1 MSPLRDVFD
10 DLNARIARKTA
21 EIGAEVDVAAL
32 GVSDRTEHLPL
43 APPGVVSPNGA
54 CRMVE
59 AADGWIAV
67 NLARD
72 EDRDLIPAWL
82 RGDIGEDAWR
92 QIVRLAPERTRT
104 SLVADATLLGLP
116 VAAVGEVAADQMD
129 SSSAT
134 LGPACHRAAG
144 ARLKVLDL
152 SALWAGPMCGAILAA
167 MGAEVTKVE
176 TRARPDPTRTAT
188 PAFFQRLNGRKR
200 DITLDLSDPAQRAW
214 IEVQVAAADV
224 VISSAR
230 PRGLASLGLCPRDR
244 LQGAP
249 GGVWI
254 AITGYGW
261 SGPAGDRVAFGDDAA
276 AAGGLVRWV
285 EGKPEFIGD
294 ALADPLTG
302 MAAALGALD
311 ALRRGGGRLV
321 KPSLAGVAAG
331 AAIRAGLARSA

>member
-1 MSPLRDVFD
+1 MSSLRDVFD
-10 DLNARIARKTA
+10 DLTARIARKTG
-21 EIGAEVDVAAL
+21 EIGTEVDVAAL
-32 GVSDRTEHLPL
+32 GISDRAEHLPL
-43 APPGVVSPNGA
+43 APPGAVSPNGT

-67 NLARD
+67 NMARD

-82 RGDIGEDAWR
+82 RGDIGEHAWG
-92 QIVRLAPERTRT
+92 QIARFAPERSQA
-104 SLVADATLLGLP
+104 SLVADGILLGLP
-116 VAAVGEVAADQMD
+116 VAAVGEVAVDQMD
-129 SSSAT
+129 SPSAP
-134 LGPACHRAAG
+134 LGPVSHRAAG
-144 ARLKVLDL
+144 ARLSVLDL

-188 PAFFQRLNGRKR
+188 PVFFQRLNGRKR

-214 IEVQVAAADV
+214 LEAEVAAADV

-230 PRGLASLGLCPRDR
+230 PRGLASLRLCPRDR

-254 AITGYGW
+254 AITGHGW
-261 SGPAGDRVAFGDDAA
+261 SGSAGDRVAFGDDAA

-285 EGKPEFIGD
+285 EGKPQFIGD

-302 MAAALGALD
+302 MAAAIGALD
-311 ALRRGGGRLV
+311 ALRQGGGRLV
-321 KPSLAGVAAG
+321 APSLAGVAAG
-331 AAIRAGLARSA
+331 AAIRAGLARAA

>member
-10 DLNARIARKTA
+10 ELNARIAWKTA
-21 EIGAEVDVAAL
+21 EMGAEVDVAAL
-32 GVSDRTEHLPL
+32 GISDRTEHLPL
-43 APPGVVSPNGA
+43 ASPGAVSPNGA
-54 CRMVE
+54 CRLVQ

-92 QIVRLAPERTRT
+92 QIARLAPERTRA
-104 SLVADATLLGLP
+104 SLVDDATLLGLP
-116 VAAVGEVAADQMD
+116 VAAVGEMAADQRD
-129 SSSAT
+129 CPASVE
-134 LGPACHRAAG
+134 GPPAYRAAG

-188 PAFFQRLNGRKR
+188 PVFFKRLNGRKR
-200 DITLDLSDPAQRAW
+200 DITLDLSDRDQRAW
-214 IEVQVAAADV
+214 LESEVAAADV

-230 PRGLASLGLCPRDR
+230 PRGLASLRLCPRDR

-254 AITGYGW
+254 AITGHGW

-302 MAAALGALD
+302 MAAAIGALD
-311 ALRRGGGRLV
+311 ALRQGGGRLV
-321 KPSLAGVAAG
+321 QPSLAGVAAG
-331 AAIRAGLARSA
+331 AAVRAGLAHAV